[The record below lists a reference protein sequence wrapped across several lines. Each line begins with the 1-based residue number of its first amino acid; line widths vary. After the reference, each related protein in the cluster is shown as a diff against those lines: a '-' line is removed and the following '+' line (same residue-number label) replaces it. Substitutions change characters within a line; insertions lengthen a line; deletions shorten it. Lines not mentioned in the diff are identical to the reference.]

1 RLVPR
6 RIMMGPVAVLCRRWH
21 VAEERMRL
29 PSGPASTITI
39 RSAEVFRHTEMV
51 PSRTNWKKTCPLAR
65 LTNCGMNDRKNRAV
79 LGLSTSVATPCHKG
93 LRDGLAGASS
103 SGGREVVVFS
113 LRASRIIRTP
123 RKHKY
128 AAPTYLTAAK
138 ASADLARIVETP
150 KAAES
155 T

>member
-1 RLVPR
+1 
-6 RIMMGPVAVLCRRWH
+6 MMAPVAVLCRRWN

-79 LGLSTSVATPCHKG
+79 LGLSASVATPCHKG
-93 LRDGLAGASS
+93 LRDSLATSGTAP
-103 SGGREVVVFS
+103 SGGRGVVAFS

-128 AAPTYLTAAK
+128 VAPTYLTVAK
-138 ASADLARIVETP
+138 ASADLARMIETP
-150 KAAES
+150 QAAAS
-155 T
+155 